1 MGIVVSNTSS
11 QMEPLFNV
19 THVGIP
25 IRKAHA
31 APHLAGVEIVI
42 IWLIWIIVNVRDA
55 KTSVTSVSEQ
65 V

>member
-1 MGIVVSNTSS
+1 MGIVVSSTSS

-19 THVGIP
+19 THVEMP

-31 APHLAGVEIVI
+31 APHLAGVEIV
-42 IWLIWIIVNVRDA
+42 LIIVSVRDA